1 MPKTSTLSSS
11 ASCTLHT
18 ADDVLSAMQTL
29 ENPEQRKVLM
39 TFFKTG
45 VGQYGEGD
53 QFLGLKVPE
62 TRAIVKVA
70 RDLPLS
76 EIQILLNSPWH
87 EARLC
92 GFLILVSQ
100 FEQTEKVSKKKSAM
114 TQPSTQQDL
123 MAQRDAIV
131 DFYLLNATKANNW
144 DLVDLSCYHIL
155 GRWLQLPSRYSLQDK
170 VAIFDRLA
178 ASPNLWERRISMVAT
193 LGALMVG
200 ETAYT
205 LKYAAYHIHSFR
217 QHPDLSHDL
226 MHKAVGWM
234 LREMG
239 KRCSMD
245 DLRQFLAEYASI
257 MPRTALRYAIE
268 KMSPEEKTY
277 WMTTPQNSE

>member
-1 MPKTSTLSSS
+1 MLKTSTHSSS
-11 ASCTLHT
+11 VSCPLHT

-92 GFLILVSQ
+92 GFLILVSL
-100 FEQTEKVSKKKSAM
+100 FEQTEKASKKKSAM
-114 TQPSTQQDL
+114 TQPSIQQDL

-155 GRWLQLPSRYSLQDK
+155 GRWLQLPSRYSQQEN

-178 ASPNLWERRISMVAT
+178 SSPNLWERRISMVST
-193 LGALMVG
+193 LGALMAG

-205 LKYAAYHIHSFR
+205 LKYAAYHIRSFR

-239 KRCSMD
+239 KRCNMD
-245 DLRQFLAEYASI
+245 DLRQFLTEYAPI

-268 KMSPEEKTY
+268 KMTPEEKAF
-277 WMTTPQNSE
+277 WMQK